1 MKRFLLFVLLL
12 IHFMFDAQACIL
24 EIKYF
29 YTTYMSNIL
38 ENKDNSELCKSF
50 MSGGLIEKM
59 KRVSAST
66 DCDAIIRAQDVN
78 KNAIKTLKVKE
89 LGNDWYM
96 VTYSLYD
103 KIPEWYKGSTEPTC
117 IPIKAVHKEGK
128 CLIVYITP
136 IWNNCMYGDELIC
149 NYNNCESVIDT
160 SSAINFIKSFY
171 NEYIS
176 SFYNMKENLETAV
189 SSLRSEYLTQ
199 NGKSQFKSK
208 RNIYLQDG
216 YDGYDLLID
225 NFDFD
230 YTWRNSIEIN
240 HIKDNMYEFS
250 YTVAKYK
257 VRIQIT
263 LSVTNGIYQID
274 SIARA
279 M

>member
-1 MKRFLLFVLLL
+1 ML
-12 IHFMFDAQACIL
+12 II
-24 EIKYF
+24 
-29 YTTYMSNIL
+29 
-38 ENKDNSELCKSF
+38 
-50 MSGGLIEKM
+50 
-59 KRVSAST
+59 
-66 DCDAIIRAQDVN
+66 
-78 KNAIKTLKVKE
+78 
-89 LGNDWYM
+89 
-96 VTYSLYD
+96 
-103 KIPEWYKGSTEPTC
+103 
-117 IPIKAVHKEGK
+117 
-128 CLIVYITP
+128 
-136 IWNNCMYGDELIC
+136 
-149 NYNNCESVIDT
+149 
-160 SSAINFIKSFY
+160 
-171 NEYIS
+171 
-176 SFYNMKENLETAV
+176 YNMKENLETAV